1 MKISLKMRVF
11 IVFFGVLF
19 LLAGSYLFTVTRFIT
34 RFTTK
39 QLNDDYNSLLLEISE
54 TMQNLLWNLTLTSGQ
69 LLDNDEIQDTV
80 LAYQS
85 SSSPYIRQEY
95 YSFLLKDITMLT
107 MANSDVSLLYLYDNE
122 DEDFIFSSF
131 PVQENR
137 TGELHGKLL
146 LIGASGELLYT
157 NLPSASSALPALLE
171 KGKNADYR
179 SLTKEMSQ
187 GWKVSLILPD
197 QIYIRDY
204 YHSLRDVLLC
214 TLLIAVLIGALA
226 FYFWKSVYTPLQ
238 LFDRQLDDNVL

>member
-95 YSFLLKDITMLT
+95 YF
-107 MANSDVSLLYLYDNE
+107 
-122 DEDFIFSSF
+122 F
-131 PVQENR
+131 
-137 TGELHGKLL
+137 
-146 LIGASGELLYT
+146 
-157 NLPSASSALPALLE
+157 
-171 KGKNADYR
+171 
-179 SLTKEMSQ
+179 
-187 GWKVSLILPD
+187 
-197 QIYIRDY
+197 
-204 YHSLRDVLLC
+204 
-214 TLLIAVLIGALA
+214 
-226 FYFWKSVYTPLQ
+226 
-238 LFDRQLDDNVL
+238 

>member
-19 LLAGSYLFTVTRFIT
+19 LLVGSYLFTVTRFIT

-39 QLNDDYNSLLLEISE
+39 QLNDDYNSLLLEVSE

-69 LLDNDEIQDTV
+69 LLDNDEIQDTI

-95 YSFLLKDITMLT
+95 YSSLLKDITMLT

-131 PVQENR
+131 PTASAVTGSSINTDVR
-137 TGELHGKLL
+137 T
-146 LIGASGELLYT
+146 S
-157 NLPSASSALPALLE
+157 
-171 KGKNADYR
+171 
-179 SLTKEMSQ
+179 M
-187 GWKVSLILPD
+187 
-197 QIYIRDY
+197 
-204 YHSLRDVLLC
+204 
-214 TLLIAVLIGALA
+214 
-226 FYFWKSVYTPLQ
+226 
-238 LFDRQLDDNVL
+238 